1 MEEFNKGDTVRSP
14 YWSGACEII
23 GKTKWT
29 DGTII
34 YKLQSG
40 MHKRSMNAK
49 NLGKLKA
56 YKA

>member
-1 MEEFNKGDTVRSP
+1 MEEFNKGDTICSP
-14 YWSGACEII
+14 YWAGAFEIT

-40 MHKRSMNAK
+40 MKNRSMNAK
-49 NLGKLKA
+49 KLEKLKA